1 MSLVEQRN
9 RFLSFAFA
17 SSDVLIETDMEGDV
31 YYTAGASAVLGSPA
45 PEDTHENFSNRLDRT
60 SRPILKALMCG
71 LKPGRRA
78 GPARVSVRGR
88 SARLCGWML
97 GDDERIRWT
106 LSFDAVDAPEEIEPQ
121 AFQGAAESAI
131 AAARE
136 LDHPMAM
143 SVLHVSQ
150 IEEMQRQIGESAAS
164 HLRKAIFA
172 AAFVA
177 VGEFGV
183 VRQVDLNRWALI
195 HTRSA
200 DLNALKKEVEGI
212 LNDSGFGDSIAR
224 IESVADAP
232 ELEPEIA
239 VQAFLH
245 AVNMAADSGEALD
258 ITSLKDVAAGMM
270 EETTKR
276 MNELRTTIAGRV
288 IEPHAQPIVNLET
301 GEIHHYELLL
311 RLPGGKPISESV
323 GFAESTGLIYE
334 IDLAMTEIAANFLRD
349 DFDRPALAVNLSG
362 KSLTNP
368 AWGKKFLAMLAD
380 IKLDRSRLSF
390 ELTETAT
397 ISNIKTANAV
407 IQKIRERGHVV
418 CLDDFG
424 TGAAGFNYLRDFP
437 ADIIKIDGSYV
448 RRSEKSERDQKLI
461 KGMIALCS
469 DLNTQTVAEMIE
481 SKSCAETMK
490 ALGVTYGQG
499 YYFGKPIPLKLL
511 ADPRYKA
518 TRAA

>member
-31 YYTAGASAVLGSPA
+31 CYTAGASAVLGSPA
-45 PEDTHENFSNRLDRT
+45 PEDTHENFAKRLDRT
-60 SRPILKALMCG
+60 SRPILKALMCS

-78 GPARVSVRGR
+78 GPARVTIGGR
-88 SARLCGWML
+88 SARLCGWIL
-97 GDDERIRWT
+97 GDDEKIRWT

-121 AFQGAAESAI
+121 AFQGAAENAI

-136 LDHPMAM
+136 LDQPMAM

-150 IEEMQRQIGESAAS
+150 IEDMERQIGDSAAS

-183 VRQVDLNRWALI
+183 VRQVDPNRWALI
-195 HTRSA
+195 HSRSMDA
-200 DLNALKKEVEGI
+200 KALEKEINSI
-212 LNDSGFGDSIAR
+212 LGDSGFKDAVAKID
-224 IESVADAP
+224 SVADAP

-245 AVNMAADSGEALD
+245 AVNMAADSDEALD
-258 ITSLKDVAAGMM
+258 ITSLKDVAAEMM

-276 MNELRTTIAGRV
+276 MTELRTTIAGRV
-288 IEPHAQPIVNLET
+288 IEPHAQPIVDLAS
-301 GEIHHYELLL
+301 GELHHYELLL

-349 DFDRPALAVNLSG
+349 DFDRPSLAVNLSG

-380 IKLDRSRLSF
+380 IKIDRSRLSF

-407 IQKIRERGHVV
+407 IQKIRERGHTV

-424 TGAAGFNYLRDFP
+424 TGAAGFHYLRDFP

-448 RRSEKSERDQKLI
+448 RRAGKSERDQKLI

-469 DLNTQTVAEMIE
+469 DLGTQTVAEMIE
-481 SKSCAETMK
+481 SKSCAENMK

-499 YYFGKPIPLKLL
+499 YYFGKPIPLKKLS
-511 ADPRYKA
+511 DPRFKA
-518 TRAA
+518 IRAA